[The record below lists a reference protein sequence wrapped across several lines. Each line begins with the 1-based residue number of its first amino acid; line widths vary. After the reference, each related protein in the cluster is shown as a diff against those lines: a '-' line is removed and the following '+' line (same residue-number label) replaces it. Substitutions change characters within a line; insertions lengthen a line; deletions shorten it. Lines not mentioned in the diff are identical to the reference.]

1 MSLICALCVYR
12 ACMHYVKGGRGL
24 NYLKEINGFMR
35 FLETTELKPTTQALW
50 FHLMDI
56 NNGCRWKEWF
66 TVSNSRLYSRLGVS
80 ENTMDKHRE
89 ILMKHGRIEYKP
101 KGKAAG
107 SYRIISL
114 ENTASIAP
122 APVPDE
128 EPEKPKE
135 KTTRQEDKPMNP
147 NPFEFYESHFG
158 GTLNSFNADKIGQFI
173 DDHGEEKVL
182 QIMKEAVQKD
192 RKSINW
198 VSAVLYRPINK
209 GGKQDAKGNVGR
221 SVSKNEGQSKV
232 TPIFGT
238 GRHRRKA

>member
-1 MSLICALCVYR
+1 M
-12 ACMHYVKGGRGL
+12 

-35 FLETTELKPTTQALW
+35 WLETTELKPSTQALW

-56 NNGCRWKEWF
+56 NNNCRWKEWF

-80 ENTMDKHRE
+80 ENTLDKHRK
-89 ILMKHGRIEYKP
+89 ILLEHGRIEYKP
-101 KGKAAG
+101 KGKSAG

-122 APVPDE
+122 VTDE

-135 KTTRQEDKPMNP
+135 EKPTRQEDKPMNA
-147 NPFEFYESHFG
+147 FEFYESHFG
-158 GTLNSFNADKIGQFI
+158 GTLNPFNADKINQMI

-182 QIMKEAVQKD
+182 EIMKEAVQKD

-209 GGKQDAKGNVGR
+209 GGKQDAKGNAGR

>member
-1 MSLICALCVYR
+1 M
-12 ACMHYVKGGRGL
+12 

-35 FLETTELKPTTQALW
+35 WLETTELKPATQALW

-56 NNGCRWKEWF
+56 NNGATWKEWF
-66 TVSNSRLYSRLGVS
+66 TVPNSRLYTRLGVS
-80 ENTMDKHRE
+80 EKTMIEHRKYLIE
-89 ILMKHGRIEYKP
+89 HGRIEYKP
-101 KGKAAG
+101 KGKSAG

-122 APVPDE
+122 V
-128 EPEKPKE
+128 PEKPKE
-135 KTTRQEDKPMNP
+135 ERPTRQEDKPM

-158 GTLNSFNADKIGQFI
+158 GTLNTFNADKIGQLI

-198 VSAVLYRPINK
+198 VSAVLYRPISK
-209 GGKQDAKGNVGR
+209 GGKQDAKGNTRRGVR
-221 SVSKNEGQSKV
+221 KNENQSSV

-238 GRHRRKA
+238 GRLKRNV

>member
-1 MSLICALCVYR
+1 M
-12 ACMHYVKGGRGL
+12 

-35 FLETTELKPTTQALW
+35 WLETSPLKPTTQALW
-50 FHLMDI
+50 LQLMDI
-56 NNGCRWKEWF
+56 NNGCSWREWF
-66 TVSNSRLYSRLGVS
+66 TVSNTTLVARLNVS
-80 ENTMDKHRE
+80 EKTVLEHRK
-89 ILMKHGRIEYKP
+89 ILVEAGRIEYIP
-101 KGKAAG
+101 QGKKAG
-107 SYRIISL
+107 RYRIISL
-114 ENTASIAP
+114 ENAAS
-122 APVPDE
+122 PV
-128 EPEKPKE
+128 PEKPKE
-135 KTTRQEDKPMNP
+135 EKPTRQEDKPMNP
-147 NPFEFYESHFG
+147 FVFFESHFG
-158 GTLNSFNADKIGQFI
+158 GTLNSFNADKINQMI

-209 GGKQDAKGNVGR
+209 GGKQDAKGNAGR

>member
-1 MSLICALCVYR
+1 M
-12 ACMHYVKGGRGL
+12 

-35 FLETTELKPTTQALW
+35 WLETTELKPTTQALW

-56 NNGCRWKEWF
+56 NNGCGWKESF

-80 ENTMDKHRE
+80 ENTLDKHRD

-101 KGKAAG
+101 RGKSAG

-114 ENTASIAP
+114 ENKASIAP
-122 APVPDE
+122 VTDE

-135 KTTRQEDKPMNP
+135 EKPTRQEDKPMNP
-147 NPFEFYESHFG
+147 FVFFESHFG
-158 GTLNSFNADKIGQFI
+158 GTLSPINAEKINQMI
-173 DDHGEEKVL
+173 DDHGETRVIEV
-182 QIMKEAVQKD
+182 MKEAVEKD
-192 RKSINW
+192 RKSIGW

-209 GGKQDAKGNVGR
+209 GGKQDAKGNAGR

>member
-1 MSLICALCVYR
+1 M
-12 ACMHYVKGGRGL
+12 

-35 FLETTELKPTTQALW
+35 WLETTELKPTTQALW

-56 NNGCRWKEWF
+56 NNGCGWKDWF
-66 TVSNSRLYSRLGVS
+66 TVPNSRLYSRLGVS
-80 ENTMDKHRE
+80 EKTMIEHRK
-89 ILMKHGRIEYKP
+89 ILIEHGRIEYKP
-101 KGKAAG
+101 RGTGAG

-114 ENTASIAP
+114 ENKASI

-135 KTTRQEDKPMNP
+135 EKPTRQEDKPMNP
-147 NPFEFYESHFG
+147 FEFFESHFG
-158 GTLNSFNADKIGQFI
+158 GTLNSFNAEKINQMI

-182 QIMKEAVQKD
+182 EIMKEAVEKD

-198 VSAVLYRPINK
+198 VSAVLYRPIIK
-209 GGKQDAKGNVGR
+209 GGKQDAKGNARR
-221 SVSKNEGQSKV
+221 SVSKNEGKSKV

-238 GRHRRKA
+238 GRLRRNV

>member
-1 MSLICALCVYR
+1 M
-12 ACMHYVKGGRGL
+12 

-35 FLETTELKPTTQALW
+35 WLETTELKPTTQALW

-56 NNGCRWKEWF
+56 NNVCSWKEWF
-66 TVSNSRLYSRLGVS
+66 TVPNSRLYSRLGVS
-80 ENTMDKHRE
+80 EKTMIEHRKYLIE
-89 ILMKHGRIEYKP
+89 HGRIEYKP
-101 KGKAAG
+101 KGKSAG

-114 ENTASIAP
+114 ENKASI

-135 KTTRQEDKPMNP
+135 EKPTRQEDKPM

-158 GTLNSFNADKIGQFI
+158 GTLNSFNADKINQMI

-182 QIMKEAVQKD
+182 EIMKEAVQKD

-209 GGKQDAKGNVGR
+209 GGKQDAKGNARR

-238 GRHRRKA
+238 GRLRRKV

>member
-1 MSLICALCVYR
+1 M
-12 ACMHYVKGGRGL
+12 

-56 NNGCRWKEWF
+56 NNNCSWKEWF
-66 TVSNSRLYSRLGVS
+66 TVPNSRLYSRLGVS
-80 ENTMDKHRE
+80 EKTMIEHRK
-89 ILMKHGRIEYKP
+89 ILIEHGRIEYKP
-101 KGKAAG
+101 KGKSAG
-107 SYRIISL
+107 SYRIVSL
-114 ENTASIAP
+114 ENKASI

-135 KTTRQEDKPMNP
+135 EEPTRQEDKPMNP

-158 GTLNSFNADKIGQFI
+158 GTLNTFNADKIGQFI

-182 QIMKEAVQKD
+182 EIMKEAVQKD

-209 GGKQDAKGNVGR
+209 GGKQDAKGNARR

-238 GRHRRKA
+238 GRLRRNV

>member
-1 MSLICALCVYR
+1 M
-12 ACMHYVKGGRGL
+12 

-56 NNGCRWKEWF
+56 NNGCTWKEWF
-66 TVSNSRLYSRLGVS
+66 TVPNSRLYSRLGVS
-80 ENTMDKHRE
+80 EKTMIEHRK
-89 ILMKHGRIEYKP
+89 ILIEHGRIEYKP
-101 KGKAAG
+101 RGTGAG

-114 ENTASIAP
+114 ENKASI

-135 KTTRQEDKPMNP
+135 EKPTRQEDKPMNP

-158 GTLNSFNADKIGQFI
+158 GTLSPINAQKIGQFI
-173 DDHGEEKVL
+173 DDHGEEKV
-182 QIMKEAVQKD
+182 IEVMKEAVEKNK
-192 RKSINW
+192 KSIGW
-198 VSAVLYRPINK
+198 VSAVLYNPINK
-209 GGKQDAKGNVGR
+209 GGKQDAKGNAGR
-221 SVSKNEGQSKV
+221 SVSKNESKSKV

-238 GRHRRKA
+238 GRLRRNV

>member
-1 MSLICALCVYR
+1 M
-12 ACMHYVKGGRGL
+12 

-56 NNGCRWKEWF
+56 NNNCSWKEWF
-66 TVSNSRLYSRLGVS
+66 TVPNSRLYSRLGVS
-80 ENTMDKHRE
+80 EKTMIEHRK
-89 ILMKHGRIEYKP
+89 ILIEHGRIEYKP
-101 KGKAAG
+101 KGKSAG

-114 ENTASIAP
+114 ETTASIAP
-122 APVPDE
+122 V
-128 EPEKPKE
+128 PEKPKE
-135 KTTRQEDKPMNP
+135 EKPTRQEDKPM

-158 GTLNSFNADKIGQFI
+158 GTLNAFNADKIGQFI

-182 QIMKEAVQKD
+182 EIMKEAVQKD

-221 SVSKNEGQSKV
+221 SVSKNESQSKV

-238 GRHRRKA
+238 GRLRRKV

>member
-1 MSLICALCVYR
+1 M
-12 ACMHYVKGGRGL
+12 

-35 FLETTELKPTTQALW
+35 WLETSPLNPTTQALW

-56 NNGCRWKEWF
+56 NNNCAWKDWF
-66 TVSNSRLYSRLGVS
+66 TVSNSRLYSRLGVV
-80 ENTMDKHRE
+80 EKTMIDHRKLL
-89 ILMKHGRIEYKP
+89 IKHGRIEYKP

-122 APVPDE
+122 VPDE

-135 KTTRQEDKPMNP
+135 EEPTRQEDKPMNP

-158 GTLNSFNADKIGQFI
+158 GTLNTFNADKIGQFI

-182 QIMKEAVQKD
+182 EIMKEAVQKD

-209 GGKQDAKGNVGR
+209 GGKQDAKGNARR

-238 GRHRRKA
+238 GRLRRNV

>member
-1 MSLICALCVYR
+1 M
-12 ACMHYVKGGRGL
+12 

-35 FLETTELKPTTQALW
+35 WLETTELKPTTQALW

-56 NNGCRWKEWF
+56 NNNCRWKEWF

-80 ENTMDKHRE
+80 ENTMDKHRD

-101 KGKAAG
+101 KGKSAG

-122 APVPDE
+122 VPDE

-135 KTTRQEDKPMNP
+135 EKPTRQEGEQHMNP
-147 NPFEFYESHFG
+147 FVFFESHFG
-158 GTLNSFNADKIGQFI
+158 GTLSPINAQKIGQFI

-209 GGKQDAKGNVGR
+209 GGKQDAKGNAGR

>member
-1 MSLICALCVYR
+1 M
-12 ACMHYVKGGRGL
+12 

-56 NNGCRWKEWF
+56 NNGCAWKDWF
-66 TVSNSRLYSRLGVS
+66 TVPNSRLYSRLGVS
-80 ENTMDKHRE
+80 EKTMIEHRKYLIE
-89 ILMKHGRIEYKP
+89 HGRIEYKP
-101 KGKAAG
+101 KGKSAG

-122 APVPDE
+122 VTDE

-135 KTTRQEDKPMNP
+135 EKPTRQEDKPMNP
-147 NPFEFYESHFG
+147 FVFFESHFG
-158 GTLNSFNADKIGQFI
+158 GTLSPINAEKINQMI
-173 DDHGEEKVL
+173 DDHGETRVIEV
-182 QIMKEAVQKD
+182 MKEAVEKD
-192 RKSINW
+192 RKSIGW

-209 GGKQDAKGNVGR
+209 GGKQDAKGNAGR

>member
-1 MSLICALCVYR
+1 M
-12 ACMHYVKGGRGL
+12 

-35 FLETTELKPTTQALW
+35 WLETTELKPATQALW

-56 NNGCRWKEWF
+56 NNNCRWKEWF

-80 ENTMDKHRE
+80 ENTMDKHRD

-114 ENTASIAP
+114 ENKANI

-135 KTTRQEDKPMNP
+135 EKPTRQEDKQPMNA
-147 NPFEFYESHFG
+147 FEFYESHFG
-158 GTLNSFNADKIGQFI
+158 GTLNSFVSQQIGDLI
-173 DDHGEEKVL
+173 DDFGEENVIKAMEVTLKNGVQNIKYVQRVLSNQRAQEGVKKDAEYGRYLKVVGESKSTPSAEVERL
-182 QIMKEAVQKD
+182 EALA
-192 RKSINW
+192 RE
-198 VSAVLYRPINK
+198 K
-209 GGKQDAKGNVGR
+209 GLSGKIRD
-221 SVSKNEGQSKV
+221 
-232 TPIFGT
+232 THCDF
-238 GRHRRKA
+238 

>member
-1 MSLICALCVYR
+1 M
-12 ACMHYVKGGRGL
+12 

-35 FLETTELKPTTQALW
+35 WLETTELKPATQALW

-56 NNGCRWKEWF
+56 NNGATWKEWF
-66 TVSNSRLYSRLGVS
+66 TVPNSRLYSRLGVS
-80 ENTMDKHRE
+80 EKTMIEHRKYLIE
-89 ILMKHGRIEYKP
+89 HGRIEYKP
-101 KGKAAG
+101 KGKSAG

-122 APVPDE
+122 V
-128 EPEKPKE
+128 PEKPKE
-135 KTTRQEDKPMNP
+135 ERPTRQEDKPM

-158 GTLNSFNADKIGQFI
+158 GTLNTFNADKIGQLI

-198 VSAVLYRPINK
+198 VSAVLYRPISK
-209 GGKQDAKGNVGR
+209 GGKQDAKGNTRRGVR
-221 SVSKNEGQSKV
+221 KNENQSNV

-238 GRHRRKA
+238 GRLKRNV

>member
-1 MSLICALCVYR
+1 M
-12 ACMHYVKGGRGL
+12 

-56 NNGCRWKEWF
+56 NNGCSWKDWF
-66 TVSNSRLYSRLGVS
+66 TVPNSRLYSRLGVS
-80 ENTMDKHRE
+80 EKTMIEHRK
-89 ILMKHGRIEYKP
+89 ILMEHGRIEYKP
-101 KGKAAG
+101 KGKSAG
-107 SYRIISL
+107 IYRIISL

-122 APVPDE
+122 VTDE

-135 KTTRQEDKPMNP
+135 EKPTRQEDKPMNP
-147 NPFEFYESHFG
+147 FVFFESHFG
-158 GTLNSFNADKIGQFI
+158 GTLSPINAEKINQMI
-173 DDHGEEKVL
+173 DDHGETKV
-182 QIMKEAVQKD
+182 IEVMKEAVEKD
-192 RKSINW
+192 RKSIGW

-209 GGKQDAKGNVGR
+209 GGKQDAKGNAGR